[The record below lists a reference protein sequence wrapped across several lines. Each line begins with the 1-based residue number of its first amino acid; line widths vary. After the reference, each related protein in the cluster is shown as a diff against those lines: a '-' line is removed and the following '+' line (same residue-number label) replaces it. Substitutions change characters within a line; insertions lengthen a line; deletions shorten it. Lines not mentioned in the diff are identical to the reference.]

1 MNPAIMFIHSAG
13 PQGENQG
20 SSNLIKYVRN
30 GLSNNVEV
38 ISPKMPTPEDPRYN
52 DWKNV
57 MEKELLKLSGEVILI
72 GHSLGGSVLLKY
84 LSEEVYRVKVL
95 GLFIVAA
102 PFWGID
108 DDWQR
113 KDFFLQEGFEQ
124 HLKEI
129 PHIFLYHSR
138 GEEIVPFSH
147 HIAFAEKLPQ
157 STCRVID
164 GADHLFENGLPKL
177 VRDIRSLFQ

>member
-1 MNPAIMFIHSAG
+1 MNPALMFIHSAG

-20 SSNLIKYVRN
+20 SYNLIKYVHNRL
-30 GLSNNVEV
+30 GNNAEV
-38 ISPKMPTPEDPRYN
+38 ISPKMPTPEDPKYS
-52 DWKNV
+52 DWKN
-57 MEKELLKLSGEVILI
+57 ELDKALAKHSGGIVLV

-84 LSEEVYRVKVL
+84 FSEEVYHVKVL

-102 PFWGID
+102 PFWGKD

-113 KDFFLQEGFEQ
+113 KDFFLQETFEQ

-138 GEEIVPFSH
+138 DEEIVPLSH
-147 HIAFAEKLPQ
+147 HSVLAEKLPQ
-157 STCRVID
+157 STCRILD
-164 GADHLFENGLPKL
+164 GSDHLFENGLPEL
-177 VRDIRSLFQ
+177 VRDIRRLLR